1 MEAEVRRAREALERL
16 LARVQEA
23 QKALEEAQAKLE
35 GLVPMKVVWR
45 KVRCGKEACRC
56 ARGTLHGPYPYL
68 VEYREGRKEEKYLG
82 KGWIPPEGMVSP
94 ERYREALK
102 ELKARRERLEGLLEG
117 LDEATRVMERTLG
130 VSYPRLRSLDLE
142 AGVRPPL
149 RADPKGGAASRVEK
163 R

>member
-1 MEAEVRRAREALERL
+1 MRRAREALERL
-16 LARVQEA
+16 LTRVQEA

-94 ERYREALK
+94 ERYREALR
-102 ELKARRERLEGLLEG
+102 ELKARRERLEGLLED
-117 LDEATRVMERTLG
+117 LDEATRVMERALG
-130 VSYPRLRSLDLE
+130 GFL
-142 AGVRPPL
+142 PPSPL
-149 RADPKGGAASRVEK
+149 SKPQNGDKTAPSG
-163 R
+163 

>member
-1 MEAEVRRAREALERL
+1 MEAEMRRAREALERL

-45 KVRCGKEACRC
+45 KVRCGKETCRC

-102 ELKARRERLEGLLEG
+102 ELKARREKLEELLEG

-130 VSYPRLRSLDLE
+130 GVLPPSSLSK
-142 AGVRPPL
+142 PQ
-149 RADPKGGAASRVEK
+149 SRGK
-163 R
+163 TAPSG

>member
-1 MEAEVRRAREALERL
+1 MEAEMRRARKALERL

-68 VEYREGRKEEKYLG
+68 VAYREGRKEEKYLG

-94 ERYREALK
+94 ERYREALR

-117 LDEATRVMERTLG
+117 LDEAARIMERTLG
-130 VSYPRLRSLDLE
+130 GFLPPSPRSKPR
-142 AGVRPPL
+142 R
-149 RADPKGGAASRVEK
+149 GGKTAPSG
-163 R
+163 